1 MSTEAEGADTSYDDA
16 ASRSVGLPLAD
27 ELAERSAGQALT
39 VNWVC
44 QLSEAK
50 RVKPPYL
57 S

>member
-16 ASRSVGLPLAD
+16 ASRSVGLPLAY